1 MSEDRILKAIINDN
15 KYSIFLNDDELY
27 GIKDDEKNTG
37 IDFFSKQKN
46 IPCLE
51 CLRTNSKRNNFAYSY
66 LFDVAFKENGMKNEI
81 VGKYYAQAIMNEKN
95 EFFNAI
101 RFRTKILNYFY
112 HPEESIC
119 GNNLL
124 NENGK
129 EIIEIKK
136 FDDKTISG
144 TGKLLNEDVDMIF
157 SIVTPGGYNVSTESL
172 GNIYTYF
179 QINFENNIKI
189 TDVLKYVEIVKKVFS
204 FTFHIRNICFETI
217 TLLNYN
223 NEKYFPIGSLIINE
237 NYNSKLKFN
246 CFKFPNLLNFKNNF
260 FNLFEYFS
268 DENNNLLILPKDIND
283 EFEINPQK
291 YVILAGTFENIVNK
305 YYKNEFKNSVE
316 LTTVLSFIN
325 EYIDEK
331 DKEFSGKNKKIR
343 NELQYIKKNL
353 ENLTTSAK
361 EKFLFIFNKYNSNLI
376 PFIENLEKRYGI
388 HLFTKEE
395 SNRNNDNVQVVD
407 INDIASDFCFQ
418 RNYCAHGSYKTCDTN
433 SIIGYE
439 ITRIL
444 IYIIILKKCN
454 FNDEEIEKFI
464 NPLFYYLKA

>member
-1 MSEDRILKAIINDN
+1 MIGDRILKAIINDN

-37 IDFFSKQKN
+37 IDFLSEQKN
-46 IPCLE
+46 ISCLE
-51 CLRTNSKRNNFAYSY
+51 GIRTNSKRNNFAYSY
-66 LFDVAFKENGMKNEI
+66 LFDVAFKENVMQNEI
-81 VGKYYAQAIMNEKN
+81 VGKYYAHAIMNEKN
-95 EFFNAI
+95 KSFNAI

-119 GNNLL
+119 GDNSL
-124 NENGK
+124 NKDGSK
-129 EIIEIKK
+129 IIEIKK

-144 TGKLLNEDVDMIF
+144 TGKLLNENADMFF
-157 SIVTPGGYNVSTESL
+157 SIVTPGGYNVSTESF

-217 TLLNYN
+217 TLLDYN

-237 NYNSKLKFN
+237 NYNLKLKFN
-246 CFKFPNLLNFKNNF
+246 YFKFPNLLNFKNNF
-260 FNLFEYFS
+260 FNLFKFFS

-283 EFEINPQK
+283 EFEIDPQK

-331 DKEFSGKNKKIR
+331 DKEFLGKSKRIR

-361 EKFLFIFNKYNSNLI
+361 EKFLFIFNKY
-376 PFIENLEKRYGI
+376 K
-388 HLFTKEE
+388 
-395 SNRNNDNVQVVD
+395 
-407 INDIASDFCFQ
+407 
-418 RNYCAHGSYKTCDTN
+418 
-433 SIIGYE
+433 
-439 ITRIL
+439 
-444 IYIIILKKCN
+444 
-454 FNDEEIEKFI
+454 
-464 NPLFYYLKA
+464 